1 MVRGFISTS
10 WTFVFH
16 SAEDKITR
24 GHSWKLI
31 TIVAAT
37 CTRLQF
43 FSQPVTNRWKSLRK
57 IFLCHQWTLLNI
69 VSRKKIVRRTSLTT
83 HGLPVLLAA
92 QVRKSDGFR
101 QDGSKDIAGCSRT
114 RWVIAA
120 AADWMTVP
128 VYRVW
133 LSHNMATRQ
142 SFHDSS
148 DFHDCAPYLVL
159 TIVRKNVCNKAKK
172 RKLTFLDFEKNVK

>member
-43 FSQPVTNRWKSLRK
+43 FSQPVINRWKSLRK
-57 IFLCHQWTLLNI
+57 IFMCHQWTLLNI

-83 HGLPVLLAA
+83 HSLPVLLAA

-142 SFHDSS
+142 KFPR
-148 DFHDCAPYLVL
+148 FKRFPRLCALLGVNHCSKK
-159 TIVRKNVCNKAKK
+159 RMQQSKK